1 MAVVAALLLVWLS
14 LGVGIIGKD
23 GDPAIV
29 MYFGVLA
36 IGIAGALIARL
47 RPLGMTRALLATALA
62 QALVYLVLGVI
73 WLLPLR
79 RFLIWMETGR
89 WG

>member
-1 MAVVAALLLVWLS
+1 MMRTQPTWRIPIGLLCLLAVLAVYGLLVARYVAPLIADWHALLQTP
-14 LGVGIIGKD
+14 IYI
-23 GDPAIV
+23 
-29 MYFGVLA
+29 
-36 IGIAGALIARL
+36 
-47 RPLGMTRALLATALA
+47 
-62 QALVYLVLGVI
+62 VLGVA

>member
-1 MAVVAALLLVWLS
+1 MRTKPTWRIPLGILS
-14 LGVGIIGKD
+14 LLIALGIY
-23 GDPAIV
+23 A
-29 MYFGVLA
+29 M
-36 IGIAGALIARL
+36 LIARYL
-47 RPLGMTRALLATALA
+47 PALVGDWHALA
-62 QALVYLVLGVI
+62 QAVIYLFLGVV